1 MTKPVRDRSSAVILV
16 VDDEPTNLALVE
28 DLLEREGY
36 DQIHLV
42 NDPRMAMATFELVQ
56 PDLVLLD
63 LQMPHLDGFAL
74 MDRIAQEV
82 SDEEFLP
89 VLVLTADPAR
99 DTRRQALAQGATDF
113 MTKPLD
119 TTEAALR
126 IRNLLHTRLLH
137 LELEREKR
145 RLEDRVAER
154 TRALREANEALLAA
168 DQVKTDFIAVASH
181 EMRTPLTVIKG
192 FSEILRHRWQNI
204 DADQRNEHLETMNRN
219 ADRLGRL
226 VNDLLLAARIDTAAD
241 EDDRVVDLRPTSFD
255 LADQLVR
262 TITDSSLDPADVELR
277 CPAGTYV
284 RADAGL
290 LDQIIDNLLSNAAK
304 YGSPPVQ
311 VEANAGLG
319 TVEIAVRDHG
329 PGVPDEFVPQLF
341 ERFTQASSGDRRTAT
356 GTGLGLWVAHRLAQ
370 LHGGDL
376 HYEHASPGSCFR
388 VRIQQIQVAAR
399 TDPGETGHG

>member
-1 MTKPVRDRSSAVILV
+1 MTEPFQDTSSAVILV

-28 DLLEREGY
+28 DLLAREGY
-36 DQIHLV
+36 DNVHLV
-42 NDPRMAMATFELVQ
+42 NDPRMAMATFEQVQ

-74 MDRIAQEV
+74 MDHIGQAV
-82 SDEEFLP
+82 GGEEFLP

-99 DTRRQALAQGATDF
+99 DTRRRALAQGATDF

-119 TTEAALR
+119 TAEAALR
-126 IRNLLHTRLLH
+126 VRNLLHARLLH

-154 TRALREANEALLAA
+154 TQALQEANEALRDA

-192 FSEILRHRWQNI
+192 FSEILRNRWQDI
-204 DADQRNEHLETMNRN
+204 DDCQRNKHLETMNRN
-219 ADRLGRL
+219 ADRLERL
-226 VNDLLLAARIDTAAD
+226 VNDLLLAARIETAGED
-241 EDDRVVDLRPTSFD
+241 DDRVVELRPTSFD
-255 LADQLVR
+255 LADHLAR
-262 TITDSSLDPADVELR
+262 TIADSPLDPTDVQLH
-277 CPAGTYV
+277 CPPESYV

-290 LDQIIDNLLSNAAK
+290 IDEIIDNLLSNADK
-304 YGSPPVQ
+304 YGTPPVHVQ
-311 VEANAGLG
+311 ANTSRG
-319 TVEIAVRDHG
+319 TIEIAVRDHG

-356 GTGLGLWVAHRLAQ
+356 GTGLGLWVARRLAH

-376 HYEHASPGSCFR
+376 NYEDASPGSCFR
-388 VRIQQIQVAAR
+388 IRIPQLHAR
-399 TDPGETGHG
+399 TAPEPDEQADG